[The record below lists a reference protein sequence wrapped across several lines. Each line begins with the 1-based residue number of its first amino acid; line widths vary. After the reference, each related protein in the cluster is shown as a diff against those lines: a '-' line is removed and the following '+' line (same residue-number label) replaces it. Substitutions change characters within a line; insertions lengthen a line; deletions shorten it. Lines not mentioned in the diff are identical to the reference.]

1 LGQGIYSTAIGN
13 KAGTSGQSDGAVAIG
28 DRAGLTSQG
37 SGAIA
42 IGVNAGQTNQSANS
56 IVISALG
63 FPLNA
68 PSVGTFIAPIN
79 STLVTGNVLTS
90 NAYSNE
96 VTKSFIFSNVSGN
109 VGIRTT
115 TTTFELAVNGNI
127 SASRK
132 LFIGGT
138 NLTNNTN
145 VSINCY
151 VAGGA
156 WKTDALST
164 WWVASDERLKENIET
179 ANITICY
186 NTVKSLDLKRYS
198 YKIPTIGSEDKMR
211 LGWLAQEVQNAF
223 PKSLTYLPQTL
234 EDEDEMG
241 DCLALNPDQI
251 YACVYGATKK
261 LIEKSEEKSS
271 FSGTGTIATGSL
283 SNVISVSGIY
293 GASPTIQV
301 TPIFNMNTGNRMLN
315 VSLFDLESNS
325 FTVYGGPGDF
335 FWSVTL

>member
-1 LGQGIYSTAIGN
+1 
-13 KAGTSGQSDGAVAIG
+13 
-28 DRAGLTSQG
+28 
-37 SGAIA
+37 
-42 IGVNAGQTNQSANS
+42 
-56 IVISALG
+56 
-63 FPLNA
+63 
-68 PSVGTFIAPIN
+68 
-79 STLVTGNVLTS
+79 
-90 NAYSNE
+90 
-96 VTKSFIFSNVSGN
+96 

-115 TTTFELAVNGNI
+115 TTTFELSVEGNVAV
-127 SASRK
+127 SRK

-198 YKIPTIGSEDKMR
+198 YNIPTIGSEDKMR
-211 LGWLAQEVQNAF
+211 LGWLAQEVKNAF

-234 EDEDEMG
+234 ENEDEMG

-261 LIEKSEEKSS
+261 LIEKSEEKYLI
-271 FSGTGTIATGSL
+271 SGTGTIATDSL
-283 SNVISVSGIY
+283 SNVISVSGVSWDNPVIH
-293 GASPTIQV
+293 V
-301 TPIFNMNTGNRMLN
+301 TPLFNEITGIRNLN
-315 VSLFDLESNS
+315 VSPFDKVLEN
-325 FTVYGGPGDF
+325 FTVYGGAGDF
-335 FWSVTL
+335 FWSITS